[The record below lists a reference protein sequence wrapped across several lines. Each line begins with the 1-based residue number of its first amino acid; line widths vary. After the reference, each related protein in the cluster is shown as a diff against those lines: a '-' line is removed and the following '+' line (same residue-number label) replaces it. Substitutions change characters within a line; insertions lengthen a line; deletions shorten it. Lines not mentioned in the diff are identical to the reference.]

1 MEVEKKRTGKEWL
14 IAGACVIML
23 LSAMILWQAGIFGVT
38 KSGMEKNAREAM
50 KVDNIWESAQAVNED
65 LSAILFYSPGRENY
79 TYAVYLNHDGFSF
92 GYFLRESGMEPYIE
106 EGVQEIIYE
115 DKGIALLSMNV
126 DGISRIVSDNG
137 MTVQTIEVDA
147 EKPFAAVLPADCGD
161 ITLYDVFGNRIEG
174 KLYDRYTG

>member
-1 MEVEKKRTGKEWL
+1 MEVKRKRTGKEWL
-14 IAGACVIML
+14 IAGACVIRFL
-23 LSAMILWQAGIFGVT
+23 GTMILWQAGVFGVT
-38 KSGMEKNAREAM
+38 KSGLEKNAREAM
-50 KVDNIWESAQAVNED
+50 KVDNMWESAQAVNED
-65 LSAILFYSPGRENY
+65 LSAILFYSPGRENC
-79 TYAVYLNHDGFSF
+79 TYAIYLNRDGFSF
-92 GYFLRESGMEPYIE
+92 GYFLRESGMGPYIE

-147 EKPFAAVLPADCGD
+147 DKPFAVVLPVNCGE
-161 ITLYDVFGNRIEG
+161 ITLYDASGNIVEG

>member
-1 MEVEKKRTGKEWL
+1 MEVKRKRTGKEWL
-14 IAGACVIML
+14 IAGACVIIL
-23 LSAMILWQAGIFGVT
+23 LGTMILWQAGVFGVT
-38 KSGMEKNAREAM
+38 KSGLEKNAREAM
-50 KVDNIWESAQAVNED
+50 KVDNMWENAQAVNED

-79 TYAVYLNHDGFSF
+79 TYAIYLNRDGFSF
-92 GYFLRESGMEPYIE
+92 GYFLRESGMGPYIE

-137 MTVQTIEVDA
+137 TIQVNPE
-147 EKPFAAVLPADCGD
+147 EPFVAVFPADCGK
-161 ITLYDVFGNRIEG
+161 ITLYDADGNIVEG